1 MKGSKENV
9 KKELKML
16 AAENTGQS
24 GTVSPQWTWN
34 AWVCCSV
41 TTGGEAAVNV
51 HIPQQP

>member
-9 KKELKML
+9 KKEQKML
-16 AAENTGQS
+16 ATEITGQS
-24 GTVSPQWTWN
+24 GTVSPHQAWN